1 MNRKTQA
8 EVRKLKDGDGR
19 YLWQPPATAGEA
31 ASLVGFPVV
40 EAEDMPDIAA
50 NALSFAFGDFRAG
63 YLVVDRTG
71 VRAARSL
78 FRQALRALLHNQASR
93 RRSAEFRGDQAHQV
107 RRELIGARRVRPLSV
122 SACRICLHQTNPGLS
137 MTYALIT
144 QPSAEAL
151 TLAEVKAHLRLDDG
165 SEDALLASLISVA
178 REHPERTTGL
188 CLITQVWR
196 LHLESLPEDRVIQIA
211 KGPVQAVESLSIYD
225 EVGEEVVLPAAGH
238 VLDGT
243 ARPARLC
250 WLET

>member
-1 MNRKTQA
+1 
-8 EVRKLKDGDGR
+8 
-19 YLWQPPATAGEA
+19 
-31 ASLVGFPVV
+31 
-40 EAEDMPDIAA
+40 
-50 NALSFAFGDFRAG
+50 
-63 YLVVDRTG
+63 
-71 VRAARSL
+71 
-78 FRQALRALLHNQASR
+78 
-93 RRSAEFRGDQAHQV
+93 
-107 RRELIGARRVRPLSV
+107 
-122 SACRICLHQTNPGLS
+122 
-137 MTYALIT
+137 MTFALIT
-144 QPSAEAL
+144 PPSAEAL

-243 ARPARLC
+243 ARPARLV
-250 WLET
+250 LARNLNPAIAASGIEIDFSAGFGESGAEVPDTLKRAMLMHVAQMFAFRGAVAVEDQPADVPAGYDRLVAPFLMRRL